1 MKIENYKKTK
11 EELRNQKVENNNKI
25 ILSDERCKLLK
36 ETSFENKA
44 LTTLTFA
51 MLGYLPLFM
60 ISSNLINNFGV
71 SIFTNIIPAYSFPA
85 FMLGSS
91 IGIGALGRA
100 LLYKIRKI
108 KEKFR
113 SFSKSKKESERLKE
127 EINYKIEIEKA
138 KNRNLAIDE
147 TIKNLDIGEILSEK
161 ISDKYNVSGNN
172 SIINYIILEKK
183 ELSKFIK
190 GQYDKLDLISTKK
203 VLYDYFGTVI
213 LSSKWEKFVEAMKI
227 CFISGVF
234 TLFSSALSISL
245 VKDAL
250 TYSSPY
256 APLAIAITP
265 LLVGMAGAG
274 AYIAKINKEQKKVFD
289 SFNIKLGENTSEEF
303 DKLLG
308 MQINNISLG
317 MVELEKINQ
326 ILHLL
331 EEKKSEDERDLSITN
346 SLNCKNVETPLPD
359 IADNISPDLFVSNQ
373 EEQAPKLV
381 KKRKINN
388 PNNNN

>member
-161 ISDKYNVSGNN
+161 ISDK
-172 SIINYIILEKK
+172 
-183 ELSKFIK
+183 
-190 GQYDKLDLISTKK
+190 
-203 VLYDYFGTVI
+203 
-213 LSSKWEKFVEAMKI
+213 
-227 CFISGVF
+227 
-234 TLFSSALSISL
+234 
-245 VKDAL
+245 
-250 TYSSPY
+250 
-256 APLAIAITP
+256 
-265 LLVGMAGAG
+265 
-274 AYIAKINKEQKKVFD
+274 
-289 SFNIKLGENTSEEF
+289 
-303 DKLLG
+303 
-308 MQINNISLG
+308 
-317 MVELEKINQ
+317 
-326 ILHLL
+326 
-331 EEKKSEDERDLSITN
+331 
-346 SLNCKNVETPLPD
+346 
-359 IADNISPDLFVSNQ
+359 
-373 EEQAPKLV
+373 
-381 KKRKINN
+381 
-388 PNNNN
+388 